1 MSSGSHFW
9 NLEPTGLLYCL
20 RLNQPP
26 IASDLIYCVCMMMG
40 FPSDAGGKDLAA
52 SAGDMSGTG
61 SIPGSGRSPEGGND
75 NPVQYSCLE
84 NPMERGAWQATV
96 HRVTRV
102 GHNLAT
108 KERERDRESVN
119 IQCIQ

>member
-26 IASDLIYCVCMMMG
+26 IASDLICCVSMMMG
-40 FPSDAGGKDLAA
+40 FPNDAGGKDLAA

-61 SIPGSGRSPEGGND
+61 SIPGSGRSPEGGNG
-75 NPVQYSCLE
+75 NPLRHSCWRILQTE
-84 NPMERGAWQATV
+84 KPNGLQSRGLQKV
-96 HRVTRV
+96 RH
-102 GHNLAT
+102 
-108 KERERDRESVN
+108 D
-119 IQCIQ
+119 